1 MKIKAL
7 IGYLVMSCLMSCHD
21 DTALEAILLN
31 HTVLEMEIGETYELQ
46 TELRPSEAS
55 VSTLVWHSTN
65 PEIVSVTAGKLTA
78 QQEGTAN
85 ITVAANDI
93 NATCIVVVT
102 PPELP
107 DALAILPKSAKRGVS
122 YNFTID
128 SDVNLLA
135 PYISWSYNWGPD
147 VTDNIGQLFK
157 SYNLDFCPMAWNGAY
172 DAGRIRACKAANPDC
187 EYLLAF
193 NEPNLTDQC
202 NYTPAQAAGHWNGLK
217 ALADE
222 LDMKIVSPAMNYGTL
237 DGYGDPVVWLDEF
250 FTFVSPD
257 DVDAIAIHCYM
268 GTAGALKSY
277 VERFYKYGK
286 PIWLTEF
293 CAWESHISSVQAQ
306 MNFMSEAITYLEA
319 DPMVERYAWFIPRA
333 DGPVDSY
340 PYMQLLTRT
349 KPFALSELGQVFA
362 GLSPLDKN
370 TWQSTD
376 NYILPNTYTA
386 TCSQESIG
394 KTGWIAGPHLRPT
407 TDATGQLQLADFMAG
422 QWVEYQIEP
431 QEHVSTL
438 RIRYAAYSDTSL
450 QIGTDGT
457 EIALAEAE
465 KTGDASVWK
474 TLEIPVDITAGKHT
488 LRITVQKGNINI
500 NWFKFDSNTITL

>member
-1 MKIKAL
+1 MRIRAL
-7 IGYLVMSCLMSCHD
+7 IGYIIVSCLMSCHNN
-21 DTALEAILLN
+21 TALEAILLN
-31 HTVLEMEIGETYELQ
+31 HTVLEMEVGETYELQ
-46 TELRPSEAS
+46 VGLRPSEAS

-78 QQEGTAN
+78 LQEGTAN
-85 ITVAANDI
+85 ITVEANDI

-102 PPELP
+102 PPDLP
-107 DALAILPKSAKRGVS
+107 DALSNMPKSNKRGVS

-128 SDVNLLA
+128 SDVDLLT

-147 VTDNIGQLFK
+147 VTENIGKLFQL
-157 SYNLDFCPMAWNGAY
+157 YDLDFCPMAWNGAY
-172 DAGRIRACKAANPDC
+172 DANRIRAYKAANPDC

-202 NYTPAQAAGHWNGLK
+202 NYTPAQAAEHWDDLK

-222 LDMKIVSPAMNYGTL
+222 LNMKIVSPAMNYGTL
-237 DGYGDPVVWLDEF
+237 DGYGDPIVWLDEF
-250 FTFVSPD
+250 FTLVPPD
-257 DVDAIAIHCYM
+257 DVAAIAIHCYM

-293 CAWESHISSVQAQ
+293 CAWENHISSAQAQ

-340 PYMQLLTRT
+340 PYMQLLTKT
-349 KPFALSELGQVFA
+349 KPFALSELGEVFA
-362 GLSPLDKN
+362 GLPSLDKN
-370 TWQSTD
+370 TWQNAD

-386 TCSQESIG
+386 ICSQESIG
-394 KTGWIAGPHLRPT
+394 KNGWIAGPHIRPT
-407 TDATGQLQLADFMAG
+407 TDATGQLQLADFIAG
-422 QWVEYQIEP
+422 QWVEYQIEA
-431 QEHVSTL
+431 QKDISHL
-438 RIRYAAYSDTSL
+438 RIRYAAYSNTSL
-450 QIGTDGT
+450 KIEADGA
-457 EIALAEAE
+457 EIALVEAE
-465 KTGDASVWK
+465 KTGDASAWN

-500 NWFKFDSNTITL
+500 NWFKFNANTITL

>member
-1 MKIKAL
+1 MRIRAL
-7 IGYLVMSCLMSCHD
+7 IGYIIVSCLMSCHNN
-21 DTALEAILLN
+21 TALEAILLN
-31 HTVLEMEIGETYELQ
+31 HTVLEMEVGETYELQ
-46 TELRPSEAS
+46 VGLRPSEAS

-78 QQEGTAN
+78 LQEGTAN
-85 ITVAANDI
+85 ITVEANDI

-102 PPELP
+102 PPNLP
-107 DALAILPKSAKRGVS
+107 DALSNMPKSNKRGVS

-128 SDVNLLA
+128 SDVDLLA

-157 SYNLDFCPMAWNGAY
+157 SYNLDFYPMAWNGAY
-172 DAGRIRACKAANPDC
+172 DAGRIRAYKAANPDC

-202 NYTPAQAAGHWNGLK
+202 NYTPAQAAEHWNGLK
-217 ALADE
+217 TLADE

-250 FTFVSPD
+250 FTLVPPD
-257 DVDAIAIHCYM
+257 DIAAIAIHCYM

-293 CAWESHISSVQAQ
+293 CAWENHISSVQAQ

-340 PYMQLLTRT
+340 PYMQLLTKT
-349 KPFALSELGQVFA
+349 KPFALSELGEVFA
-362 GLSPLDKN
+362 GLPSLDKN
-370 TWQSTD
+370 TWQNAD

-386 TCSQESIG
+386 ICSQESIG
-394 KTGWIAGPHLRPT
+394 KNGWIAGPHIRPT
-407 TDATGQLQLADFMAG
+407 TDATGQLQLADFIAG
-422 QWVEYQIEP
+422 QWVEYQIEA
-431 QEHVSTL
+431 QKDISHL
-438 RIRYAAYSDTSL
+438 LIRYAAYSNTSL
-450 QIGTDGT
+450 KIEADGA
-457 EIALAEAE
+457 EIALVEAE
-465 KTGDASVWK
+465 KTGDASAWN

-500 NWFKFDSNTITL
+500 NWYKFE